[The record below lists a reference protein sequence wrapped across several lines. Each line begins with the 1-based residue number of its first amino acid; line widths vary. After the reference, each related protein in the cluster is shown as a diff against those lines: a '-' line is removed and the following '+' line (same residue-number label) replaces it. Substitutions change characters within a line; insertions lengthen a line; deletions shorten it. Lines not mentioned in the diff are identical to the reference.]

1 MRHLAFTPDHL
12 ETAVFDAFA
21 PITFAIFAARNRQSK
36 YEVAPESGNL
46 VTRLIHL
53 LAARFPVVRRLA
65 GEESFLG
72 ATCSYVLTQPPRS
85 ASLLRYG
92 EAFPIFLRSI
102 GDCASIEYL
111 ADIAA
116 LEWARHTARYA
127 APAATSPLE
136 MPQGSCAQLRAVRVV
151 LHPSVSLID
160 SRFPI
165 VTIWEANRSS
175 GEAVIG
181 CWKPEQA
188 LVARPF
194 RFVEVRR
201 LPPGGYAFL
210 QALRAGA
217 MIGDAAEAGCS
228 AAPSFDFA
236 ANVRLLAESKIA
248 VAFGERGTQPRAKHE
263 PSNRAEPVGVP
274 ISA

>member
-12 ETAVFDAFA
+12 EIAVLDPFA
-21 PITFAIFAARNRQSK
+21 PMTFVIPAARNRRSK
-36 YEVAPESGNL
+36 NEVEPESGNL
-46 VTRLIHL
+46 VTRLIRL

-72 ATCSYVLTQPPRS
+72 ATCGYVLTQPPRS

-136 MPQGSCAQLRAVRVV
+136 MPQRSCAQLRAVRVV

>member
-1 MRHLAFTPDHL
+1 
-12 ETAVFDAFA
+12 
-21 PITFAIFAARNRQSK
+21 
-36 YEVAPESGNL
+36 
-46 VTRLIHL
+46 
-53 LAARFPVVRRLA
+53 VVRRLA

-72 ATCSYVLTQPPRS
+72 ATCGYVLTQPPRS

-102 GDCASIEYL
+102 EDCASIEYL

-136 MPQGSCAQLRAVRVV
+136 MPQRSCAQLRAVRVV

-194 RFVEVRR
+194 LFVEVRR

-263 PSNRAEPVGVP
+263 PWNRAEPVGVP

>member
-1 MRHLAFTPDHL
+1 MRHLASTPDHL
-12 ETAVFDAFA
+12 EIAVLNPFA
-21 PITFAIFAARNRQSK
+21 PITLALSAARNRRSK
-36 YEVAPESGNL
+36 NEVEPESGNL

-53 LAARFPVVRRLA
+53 LAPRFPVVRRLA
-65 GEESFLG
+65 GEQSFLG
-72 ATCSYVLTQPPRS
+72 AACGYALTQHPRS
-85 ASLLRYG
+85 ANPLRYG
-92 EAFPIFLRSI
+92 EAFPTFLRSF

-127 APAATSPLE
+127 VHAAVDRLHLSRRL
-136 MPQGSCAQLRAVRVV
+136 SAQLRALRVQ
-151 LHPSVSLID
+151 LHPSVSLIA

-165 VTIWEANRSS
+165 VTTWEANRSS
-175 GEAVIG
+175 GEAPVIR
-181 CWKPEQA
+181 CWKPEEA

-194 RFVEVRR
+194 CTIEVRR

-210 QALRAGA
+210 AALRPGA
-217 MIGDAAEAGCS
+217 TIGDAAEAGSS

-248 VAFGERGTQPRAKHE
+248 VALR
-263 PSNRAEPVGVP
+263 
-274 ISA
+274 

>member
-1 MRHLAFTPDHL
+1 MNTMINRYLNLVAI
-12 ETAVFDAFA
+12 ETSIA
-21 PITFAIFAARNRQSK
+21 PAGRPSRGAPQRQRARILLCAISLSPLITSKLQSSILSRRRRLPSLLRARSK
-36 YEVAPESGNL
+36 NEVEPESGNL
-46 VTRLIHL
+46 VTRLIRL

-72 ATCSYVLTQPPRS
+72 ATCGYVLTQPPRS

-136 MPQGSCAQLRAVRVV
+136 MPQRSCAQLRAVRVV

-160 SRFPI
+160 LRFPI

-217 MIGDAAEAGCS
+217 TIGDAAK
-228 AAPSFDFA
+228 
-236 ANVRLLAESKIA
+236 RA
-248 VAFGERGTQPRAKHE
+248 VQPHQASTS
-263 PSNRAEPVGVP
+263 PQT
-274 ISA
+274 